1 MVFSGKG
8 KILLLVCLITE
19 ELLRSATS
27 GGNYKLQSIGLMFT
41 SWKKWKK
48 KKQLLQQLALHVY
61 AIAHMQS
68 HTHIHTTMSE

>member
-1 MVFSGKG
+1 VVFSGKG

-48 KKQLLQQLALHVY
+48 KNNSCNSWPFMCML
-61 AIAHMQS
+61 
-68 HTHIHTTMSE
+68 